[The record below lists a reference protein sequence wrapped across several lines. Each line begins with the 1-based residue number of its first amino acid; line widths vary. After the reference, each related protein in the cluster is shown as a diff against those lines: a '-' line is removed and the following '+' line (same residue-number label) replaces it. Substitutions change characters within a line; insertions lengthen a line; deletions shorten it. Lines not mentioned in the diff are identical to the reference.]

1 VDTMGKPA
9 EYCTALGEGPY
20 YALDC
25 SADSL
30 MLCPALS
37 LGGLKVEE
45 ASGQVLAAANMP
57 VGGLY
62 AAGRSAVGV
71 ASRSYVSGLS
81 IADCIFSGRR
91 AGRHAALGSR
101 DESV

>member
-1 VDTMGKPA
+1 
-9 EYCTALGEGPY
+9 
-20 YALDC
+20 
-25 SADSL
+25 
-30 MLCPALS
+30 LS

-45 ASGQVLAAANMP
+45 ASGQVLSADNTP
-57 VGGLY
+57 VDGLY

-91 AGRHAALGSR
+91 AGRHAALCCNTV
-101 DESV
+101 DI